1 MAVYILALL
10 ISFPGGQ
17 KLQQQQQQQY
27 QHSPANI
34 SSNIRSRVL
43 LLLLV
48 MEKAVLMCHAKSGF
62 TKQNTPQ
69 ILLS

>member
-10 ISFPGGQ
+10 ISFLGGQ
-17 KLQQQQQQQY
+17 KLQQQQQH

-34 SSNIRSRVL
+34 SSSIRSRVLL

-62 TKQNTPQ
+62 TKQNVPQ
-69 ILLS
+69 IILC